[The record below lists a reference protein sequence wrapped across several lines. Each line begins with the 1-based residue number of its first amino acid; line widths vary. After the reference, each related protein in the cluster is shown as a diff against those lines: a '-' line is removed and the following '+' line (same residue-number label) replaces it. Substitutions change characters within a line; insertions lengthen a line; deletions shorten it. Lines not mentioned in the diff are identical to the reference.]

1 VAPGER
7 EGGATI
13 PEEPTPDTVTAGE
26 PADATSRFATVVLG
40 AADRFA
46 EALADPLGA
55 SVAVSAGEATS
66 GSAGGLLPRIG
77 EVVVVLERAV
87 LLPGPESAARA
98 TGGLP
103 ASVPPALADK
113 PPVALGEG
121 PSVQTP
127 LFGLCAG
134 PDGAWLAALAG
145 GHPEAAAEQRAAG
158 FDPEQQRDPVGAALD
173 AVLRTAADVLADGV
187 ALAPEEAA
195 GQPKVF
201 SLEKDLN
208 RAVSFL
214 GEGDL
219 SAATLTLSAGEA
231 GEATVWILARSDLE
245 EALAARP
252 PRAREDRAPQV
263 RLQSLLRIAVPVI
276 VMLAEKRLT
285 VEELLQLAIGQV
297 VIFDK
302 PCDEFLELMV
312 NNQCIGRGEAV
323 KVGDRFGL
331 RIVEIGDVRDTIRK
345 LGQPGS
351 TFTP

>member
-1 VAPGER
+1 MVA
-7 EGGATI
+7 
-13 PEEPTPDTVTAGE
+13 
-26 PADATSRFATVVLG
+26 
-40 AADRFA
+40 
-46 EALADPLGA
+46 
-55 SVAVSAGEATS
+55 
-66 GSAGGLLPRIG
+66 
-77 EVVVVLERAV
+77 LERAV
-87 LLPGPESAARA
+87 SLPGPESAA
-98 TGGLP
+98 
-103 ASVPPALADK
+103 
-113 PPVALGEG
+113 
-121 PSVQTP
+121 QTP

-158 FDPEQQRDPVGAALD
+158 FDPEQHREPVALVLD
-173 AVLRTAADVLADGV
+173 AVLRTAADVLADEI
-187 ALAPEEAA
+187 AAAPAEAV

-201 SLEKDLN
+201 GLEKDLN

-231 GEATVWILARSDLE
+231 GEATAWILARPDLE
-245 EALAARP
+245 EALAALP
-252 PRAREDRAPQV
+252 PRDREDQTPHV
-263 RLQSLLRIAVPVI
+263 RLQSLLRIGVPVI
-276 VMLAEKRLT
+276 VTLAEKRVT

-297 VIFDK
+297 VVFTK

-312 NNQCIGRGEAV
+312 NNQSIGRGEAV

-351 TFTP
+351 TSTP